1 MRNFLSCCFVCDP
14 VNSDVK
20 NGFPH
25 TKSVFVAT
33 SGAFAQ
39 LQPFPSVTSKDG
51 FEAPL
56 LVREGEEARVRR
68 EEAEEEESRESWGA
82 GGCT

>member
-1 MRNFLSCCFVCDP
+1 MVKIDFQKQYLFFL
-14 VNSDVK
+14 
-20 NGFPH
+20 
-25 TKSVFVAT
+25 AT

-56 LVREGEEARVRR
+56 LTREGEEARVRR
-68 EEAEEEESRESWGA
+68 EEEEEERRESWGGW
-82 GGCT
+82 GGGVLDCFSYKSGIADGSP